1 MKKTLLFLLC
11 AAFVVASPVAA
22 GTIVTWQG
30 TGEVTQSW
38 PNQGFPQPFPS
49 VGTTLSMTL
58 SFDPSTAV
66 STPSDTPG
74 TAGCMTVGFSGS
86 MTLGGYTYS
95 SGPSVAFTHAALPVS
110 NCVPPGGVFDGG
122 DTQFAFQGLQTPP
135 DSPWVLGSGRLL
147 ILTYRDSL
155 VQDAFPDAP
164 TAPLGADVWLIDL
177 FNDGRWGFNG
187 HVDLQAVDQATPVP
201 EPGTMMLLGLGLAA
215 AYRRRR
221 SSQEP

>member
-1 MKKTLLFLLC
+1 MKRILGVVCASLLVSYP
-11 AAFVVASPVAA
+11 ATA
-22 GTIVTWQG
+22 GTIVSWQG

-49 VGTTLSMTL
+49 VGTPLTVTL
-58 SFDPSTAV
+58 SFDPSSAV
-66 STPSDTPG
+66 PTPSGSPG
-74 TAGCMTVGFSGS
+74 TVGCMTVGFSGS

-95 SGPSVAFTHAALPVS
+95 SGPSLGFTHAAVPGS
-110 NCVPPGGVFDGG
+110 NCVPPGGLFDGG
-122 DTQFAFQGLQTPP
+122 YTQFAFQGLQTPP

-164 TAPLGADVWLIDL
+164 SAPLGADVWLLDL

-187 HVDLQAVDQATPVP
+187 HVDLQAVDQTTPVP
-201 EPGTMMLLGLGLAA
+201 EPGTMTLLGLGLAA

-221 SSQEP
+221 SSQER